1 MTPTEAWG
9 QSEHAM
15 DLGLVSSQ
23 SPAPLHIL
31 PAPQSLS
38 QLCTASFILSA
49 DKSDTLAG
57 TRQDGSQCL
66 GTHVHLRS
74 TRIRTYTA
82 LYIFLR
88 CLKPLNS
95 LSFNQGPP
103 HCCLGI
109 DIKHENVSF
118 AFKKMREDTDLPQ
131 MSTTMFLRNEMELFI
146 FFFGFLYCF
155 YLHLISIYCA
165 SLVLKFWQSDIVS
178 ELKYLT
184 PAKKQN

>member
-1 MTPTEAWG
+1 MAASAW
-9 QSEHAM
+9 
-15 DLGLVSSQ
+15 
-23 SPAPLHIL
+23 
-31 PAPQSLS
+31 
-38 QLCTASFILSA
+38 
-49 DKSDTLAG
+49 
-57 TRQDGSQCL
+57 

-95 LSFNQGPP
+95 LSVNRGPP
-103 HCCLGI
+103 HCCLDT

-118 AFKKMREDTDLPQ
+118 SFKKMREDTDLPQ
-131 MSTTMFLRNEMELFI
+131 KSTMMFLRKETERFI
-146 FFFGFLYCF
+146 FFSGFLYCF

-165 SLVLKFWQSDIVS
+165 WLVLKFWQSDIVS

-184 PAKKQN
+184 PAKKQNWMLLKLKIVKEFQINLQDFTFKPVHMTYCFSKKKASIMKVKA